1 MSKGLSLDLRVGER
15 LLLDSGRIAITLE
28 QKNGQRVRIRVEAG
42 PSVKIGSPQP
52 IVVAEK
58 ADAR

>member
-52 IVVAEK
+52 IATPMK
-58 ADAR
+58 AGAR